1 MFEAGNILYG
11 YFDLGSNGKKNKYA
25 IVLHND
31 PLECIITTFT
41 TSQPRSSVASPVH
54 GRNPSQGEVMS
65 YVFKS
70 GVSIGVNPLSGEF
83 FFFRKDTTIV
93 PDYGV
98 NETTISSFCSV
109 VDNLRVVCKLH
120 EKEYIDLIYTLYKC
134 KRTKRKYKLIFESIL
149 HGLGGGLSC
158 FL

>member
-70 GVSIGVNPLSGEF
+70 GVSIGVSPLSGEF
-83 FFFRKDTTIV
+83 FPLGKTLPLFRTMVLMRLQSAAFVLSSIIFGL
-93 PDYGV
+93 YV
-98 NETTISSFCSV
+98 N
-109 VDNLRVVCKLH
+109 
-120 EKEYIDLIYTLYKC
+120 YTKKNTL
-134 KRTKRKYKLIFESIL
+134 T
-149 HGLGGGLSC
+149 
-158 FL
+158 

>member
-31 PLECIITTFT
+31 SAECIITTFT

-70 GVSIGVNPLSGEF
+70 GIPIGINPLSGEAF
-83 FFFRKDTTIV
+83 SFRRDTTIV

-98 NETTISSFCSV
+98 NETTISGFCSA
-109 VDNLRVVCKLH
+109 VDNPRVVCKLH
-120 EKEYIDLIYTLYKC
+120 KKEYIDLIYTLYKC

-149 HGLGGGLSC
+149 HGLGGAG
-158 FL
+158 

>member
-70 GVSIGVNPLSGEF
+70 
-83 FFFRKDTTIV
+83 
-93 PDYGV
+93 
-98 NETTISSFCSV
+98 
-109 VDNLRVVCKLH
+109 
-120 EKEYIDLIYTLYKC
+120 YTLYKC

-149 HGLGGGLSC
+149 HGLGGAV
-158 FL
+158 